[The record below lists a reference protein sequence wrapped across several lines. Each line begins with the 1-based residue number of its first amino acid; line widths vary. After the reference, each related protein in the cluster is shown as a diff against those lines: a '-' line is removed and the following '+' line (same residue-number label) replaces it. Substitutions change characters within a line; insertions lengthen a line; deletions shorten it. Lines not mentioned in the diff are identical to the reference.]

1 MPREKKLTCIKLDR
15 NPFDSSYY
23 EKAKTQSIFS
33 YYTISSVFNINAFC
47 SQLPDIYVLAKSTS
61 KRHPEYFFYFP
72 KTDGNVEAI
81 NSVFKLRK
89 ADILRLVAG
98 NDDMFNKYVND
109 AVIMVTRRVWGSRSI
124 YAFNESSSY
133 LGYVASNNSL
143 KSVSLKAAQERTN
156 RS

>member
-1 MPREKKLTCIKLDR
+1 M
-15 NPFDSSYY
+15 
-23 EKAKTQSIFS
+23 
-33 YYTISSVFNINAFC
+33 
-47 SQLPDIYVLAKSTS
+47 AKSTS

-143 KSVSLKAAQERTN
+143 KSVSLKAAQDLKTELDRKIEEMKLVQIPIN
-156 RS
+156 DPHHPFSRIVPSIPVIS